1 MRDGLRIGIAGA
13 FLALTGTLFMPVI
26 TVYSEN
32 YTVKQ
37 LLKGRENLD
46 IAEDLPYIGD
56 LAGGVDAFLTFLIV
70 VSILCAAFPLAES
83 AAVVLVKNRAIPFVA
98 AFGVVVNI
106 LLKAFLIFKVRQVDQ
121 MAGSILGW
129 FSDDVENTIYASPLP
144 LVIWFAVNGAV
155 IAMTVA
161 FAFASR
167 RGEGHS
173 PGAQS
178 AQSTREETAAGKK
191 CRCCGAT
198 FPPQTNFC
206 TRCGRPL
213 G

>member
-1 MRDGLRIGIAGA
+1 MK
-13 FLALTGTLFMPVI
+13 
-26 TVYSEN
+26 Y
-32 YTVKQ
+32 
-37 LLKGRENLD
+37 LLKGREDLD

-70 VSILCAAFPLAES
+70 VSILCVAFPLAES
-83 AAVVLVKNRAIPFVA
+83 AAVVLVKNRAVPFVA

-161 FAFASR
+161 FAFAPR
-167 RGEGHS
+167 KG
-173 PGAQS
+173 
-178 AQSTREETAAGKK
+178 RERPCSHHEEEAAAKK

-198 FPPQTNFC
+198 WCSTAGPPVRFTD
-206 TRCGRPL
+206 GSA
-213 G
+213 